1 MILSGAFFNRQDIAG
16 RKSLFTPVNRS
27 VPDAAQK
34 RKDWNGLISGFKA
47 SDLVFLDESGC
58 NTDMTRRYAYSL
70 GGSRSVDSAPLS
82 KPKNTTILSSIQLDG
97 TLRYTTF
104 SGGTTVER
112 FKRYLEID
120 LLPHLND
127 NSVLI
132 MDNMKS
138 HHAKAVRNLLDSSGV
153 RCIYLPPYSPDLNPI
168 EKLRSKVKSFLRK
181 FKARTLDA
189 LPNAIQNA
197 FHSVTISDC
206 SGWFRFC
213 GYALLF

>member
-1 MILSGAFFNRQDIAG
+1 M
-16 RKSLFTPVNRS
+16 
-27 VPDAAQK
+27 AQK

-58 NTDMTRRYAYSL
+58 NTDMTRQYAYSL
-70 GGSRSVDSAPLS
+70 GGSRAVDFAPLP

-112 FKRYLEID
+112 FKRYLETD
-120 LLPHLND
+120 LLPHLNG

-138 HHAKAVRNLLDSSGV
+138 HHAKAIKNLLDSSEI
-153 RCIYLPPYSPDLNPI
+153 RYIYLPPYSPDLNPI
-168 EKLRSKVKSFLRK
+168 EKLWSTVKSFLRNSRHGPWML
-181 FKARTLDA
+181 FRTRYNA
-189 LPNAIQNA
+189 LFRQFRLLTAQAGSIPAAIRLIFENCYNNQ
-197 FHSVTISDC
+197 
-206 SGWFRFC
+206 
-213 GYALLF
+213 